1 MFLKATRGYPRE
13 RKNGSNL
20 LHSAQSDNAL
30 VSTFYRTFRT
40 RLQPIRSRYAAVF
53 PQAQPDDHT
62 SALALLPKPSYFYAI
77 SSRRPGLLACVHLY
91 GR

>member
-40 RLQPIRSRYAAVF
+40 RLQPIRSRFSASAV
-53 PQAQPDDHT
+53 
-62 SALALLPKPSYFYAI
+62 
-77 SSRRPGLLACVHLY
+77 
-91 GR
+91 